1 MFILNNDS
9 KTQYIVLSSM
19 RWASLKLMRKDL
31 QFWASPEEDKR
42 SPMVKLKEQGK
53 YLIYRIIT
61 NCKML

>member
-42 SPMVKLKEQGK
+42 SPMVKPKEQGK
-53 YLIYRIIT
+53 
-61 NCKML
+61 